1 MKSQYVITVLE
12 SEAERH
18 EKCAEVST
26 EDILIDGHLRI
37 AETLRLAACYIESEY
52 DGK

>member
-1 MKSQYVITVLE
+1 MKRQYVINILE
-12 SEAERH
+12 GEAEKH
-18 EKCAEVST
+18 EKCAEIST
-26 EDILIDGHLRI
+26 EDILIADHLQI